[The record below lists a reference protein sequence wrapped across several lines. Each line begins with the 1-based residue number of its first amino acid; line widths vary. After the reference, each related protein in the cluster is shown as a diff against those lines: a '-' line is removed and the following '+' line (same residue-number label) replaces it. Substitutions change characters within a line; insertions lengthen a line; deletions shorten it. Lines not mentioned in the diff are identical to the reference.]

1 MFTVFEKFF
10 GSDFTVKVRITNMMF
25 YGYHGYYEYE
35 REQGQKF
42 YLDAELKMDE
52 NITDLNEFEEG
63 INTAR
68 VYEIIKEWMETK
80 RFQVMSSL
88 GIKIAD
94 SLLERV
100 KNVDEVIIRIRKPAL
115 PISGCID
122 YIETEVIRHKN

>member
-1 MFTVFEKFF
+1 M
-10 GSDFTVKVRITNMMF
+10 RITNMMF

-52 NITDLNEFEEG
+52 NSADLNEFEEG

-68 VYEIIKEWMETK
+68 VYEIIKELMENH
-80 RFQVMSSL
+80 RFQVMSAL
-88 GIKIAD
+88 GIRIAD
-94 SLLERV
+94 NLLEKV
-100 KNVDEVIIRIRKPAL
+100 KNVDEVIVRIRKPAL

-122 YIETEVIRHKN
+122 YIETEVIRHK

>member
-1 MFTVFEKFF
+1 M
-10 GSDFTVKVRITNMMF
+10 VKVRIKNMMF

-42 YLDAELKMDE
+42 YLDAELKLDE
-52 NITDLNEFEEG
+52 NSTDLNEFEER

-68 VYEIIKEWMETK
+68 VYEIIKELMENH
-80 RFQVMSSL
+80 RFQVMSVL

-94 SLLERV
+94 SLLEKV
-100 KNVDEVIIRIRKPAL
+100 KNVEEAVIRIRKPAL

-122 YIETEVIRHKN
+122 YIETEVIRHK

>member
-1 MFTVFEKFF
+1 M
-10 GSDFTVKVRITNMMF
+10 VKVRITNMMF
-25 YGYHGYYEYE
+25 YAYHGYYEYE

-52 NITDLNEFEEG
+52 NSADLNEFEEG

-68 VYEIIKEWMETK
+68 VYEIIKNLMETQ
-80 RFQVMSSL
+80 RFQVMSHL

-94 SLLERV
+94 SLLENV
-100 KNVDEVIIRIRKPAL
+100 KNVEEVVIRIRKPAM

-122 YIETEVIRHKN
+122 YIETEVTRQKQQ

>member
-1 MFTVFEKFF
+1 M
-10 GSDFTVKVRITNMMF
+10 VKVRIVNMMF

-52 NITDLNEFEEG
+52 NSADLNEFEEG

-68 VYEIIKEWMETK
+68 VYEIIKELMENH
-80 RFQVMSSL
+80 RFQVMSAL
-88 GIKIAD
+88 GIKMAD
-94 SLLERV
+94 NLLEKV
-100 KNVDEVIIRIRKPAL
+100 KNVQEVIIRIRKPAL

-122 YIETEVIRHKN
+122 YIETEVIRKRS

>member
-1 MFTVFEKFF
+1 M
-10 GSDFTVKVRITNMMF
+10 VKVRITNMMF

-52 NITDLNEFEEG
+52 NLTDLNEFEEG

-68 VYEIIKEWMETK
+68 VYEIIKELMENH
-80 RFQVMSSL
+80 RFQVMSAL
-88 GIKIAD
+88 GIRIAD

-100 KNVDEVIIRIRKPAL
+100 KNVEEVIIRIRKPAL

-122 YIETEVIRHKN
+122 YIETEVIRKRS